1 LNKAKALVFFL
12 PDFGLSAKHFAGVF
26 CDKNYTTYSFD
37 RRGFGMSQGVRG
49 LITTDNRA
57 FRDHWD
63 FFDACALI
71 TGIPENI
78 PKILISHGI
87 GSLYGI

>member
-1 LNKAKALVFFL
+1 
-12 PDFGLSAKHFAGVF
+12 
-26 CDKNYTTYSFD
+26 
-37 RRGFGMSQGVRG
+37 MSQGVRG